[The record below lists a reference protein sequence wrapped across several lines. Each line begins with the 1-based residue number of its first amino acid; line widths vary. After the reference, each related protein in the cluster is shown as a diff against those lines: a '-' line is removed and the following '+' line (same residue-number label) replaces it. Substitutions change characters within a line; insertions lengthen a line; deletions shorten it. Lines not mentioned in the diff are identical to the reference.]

1 MRRIV
6 LVLLAV
12 SVTAHAEVWP
22 PLRPPDPLPLDWVV
36 KNVLTRFP
44 EVHAKHRAYLSAL
57 ERTPQARAFD
67 DPTVSVMVDNEP
79 TRGVNTG
86 SDPDTMIELSQKLPS
101 RGKRALRAEISEREA
116 DLVFLEALE
125 HHLELQWEASQ
136 VYYDYL
142 LADQRVEMLENQR
155 RLFEAYA
162 PAVKARSHRPLA
174 TPRDLSIDAART
186 NTRLLKYRQDRRAA
200 MLKLNTLM
208 GRNWEAPL
216 TRPVVKGLSD
226 MPGDREALAAQA
238 FSKSIATRAV
248 GIRIKH
254 ADAARQLAE
263 KGKVP
268 DFTVFGRY
276 TIAGDALMDDSV
288 RVGISVNI
296 PLSSRTDHRVAE
308 ATHELARWQDEQR
321 AVNNKIVRDVAILH
335 EQASSQRDSFRYY
348 EQDMLPR
355 MQQLSSTA
363 FATYQAGRSDIVQ
376 LLETQESLLN
386 AELEALDL
394 RVAYEKTLTDITRL
408 TATLPPYA
416 VKQMSERPLNTPR
429 DPRGK
434 K

>member
-1 MRRIV
+1 MRRV
-6 LVLLAV
+6 FLLLLAM
-12 SVTAHAEVWP
+12 SAAAQAEVWP

-79 TRGVNTG
+79 TRGMTAGN
-86 SDPDTMIELSQKLPS
+86 DPDTMIELSQKFPS
-101 RGKRALRAEISEREA
+101 PGKRALRAEISEREA

-125 HHLELQWEASQ
+125 HHLELQWQASQ
-136 VYYDYL
+136 AYFDYL

-162 PAVKARSHRPLA
+162 PAVKARSHRTLA

-216 TRPVVKGLSD
+216 TRPVVEDLSD
-226 MPGDREALAAQA
+226 LPGDREALAAEV
-238 FSKSIATRAV
+238 FNKSIAARAV
-248 GIRIKH
+248 RIRIKR
-254 ADAARQLAE
+254 ADADKQLAD

-268 DFTVFGRY
+268 DFTLFGRY
-276 TIAGDALMDDSV
+276 TVAGDALMDDSV
-288 RVGISVNI
+288 RVGVSMNI
-296 PLSSRTDHRVAE
+296 PLTGRADHRVAE

-321 AVNNKIVRDVAILH
+321 AVNTQIVRDIALLH
-335 EQASSQRDSFRYY
+335 EQALSQRDSFRYY
-348 EQDMLPR
+348 EQDILPR
-355 MQQLSSTA
+355 MRQLSSTA

-376 LLETQESLLN
+376 LLEMQEGLLN
-386 AELEALDL
+386 AELEALDM